1 MIHDNLLDFVPIG
14 TNLSL
19 VAAAGVSVPSSNVID
34 ILGSGVGTA
43 PMNIIGNVTVFGE
56 DSGIGGNVP
65 NINIVIG
72 TAVTTGDACT
82 LNVAF
87 QGAPDLGAGGGYQ
100 PGTWQTFNETGPMT
114 AAQLTAGT
122 VIRLDWFPAF
132 PPNEAP
138 RYLRLLFQG
147 PATLDFTAGTIA
159 SAIVTMVR
167 DDWAAKYAAKNFSV

>member
-1 MIHDNLLDFVPIG
+1 MIHDQLLDFVPIG

-19 VAAAGVSVPSSNVID
+19 VALAGVNIASPVTID

-43 PMNIIGNVTVFGE
+43 PQNIIGNATIFGE
-56 DSGIGGNVP
+56 DSGIGGIVP

-72 TAVTTGDACT
+72 TTVTTSDACT

-87 QGAPDLGAGGGYQ
+87 QGAPDLGVGGGYQ

-114 AAQLTAGT
+114 AAQLLAGT

-132 PPNEAP
+132 PPNEQP
-138 RYLRLLFQG
+138 RYLRLLFQV
-147 PATLDFTAGTIA
+147 PATLLFTAGTIA
-159 SAIVTMVR
+159 SAITTMVR
-167 DDWAAKYAAKNFSV
+167 DDQANRYAAANYRV

>member
-1 MIHDNLLDFVPIG
+1 MIRDSLLDFVPIG
-14 TNLSL
+14 GNLSL
-19 VAAAGVSVPSSNVID
+19 VAAAGVNIQSQNTID

-43 PMNIIGNVTVFGE
+43 PMNIIGTTTVFGE
-56 DSGIGGNVP
+56 DSGVGGIVP

-72 TAVTTGDACT
+72 TAVTTADGCT

-87 QGAPDLGAGGGYQ
+87 QGAPDLGVGGGYQ

-132 PPNEAP
+132 PPNEQP
-138 RYLRLLFQG
+138 RYLRLLFQV
-147 PATLDFTAGTIA
+147 PAGEDFTAGTIA

-167 DDWAAKYAAKNFSV
+167 DDQSNRYAARNYTV